1 MSFKDH
7 FSDRSADYATFRP
20 IYPDSLIDTIAQ
32 LPGRRRL
39 ALDCGT
45 GNGQAAVSLAR
56 HFDRVIA
63 TDRSLEQLQ
72 HAKPNPKVDYRRAA
86 AEASGLPDR
95 SVDLVTAAQ
104 SLHWFDI
111 EAFFR
116 EARRVL
122 VANGAI
128 AVWGYGDPI
137 LDEPALQATLHE
149 LNRGILE
156 PYWLPER
163 ALLLAGYATIEF
175 PFEEIRMP
183 PFTLEVSW
191 SLAQL
196 TGLLRTWSAAARYV
210 AEHRRDPV
218 AGVERALSRDWGNP
232 DGRRVVRWP
241 VYLRAGR
248 VAGTADG

>member
-7 FSDRSADYATFRP
+7 FSDRSADYAAFRP
-20 IYPDSLIDTIAQ
+20 VYPDSLIDSIAQ
-32 LPGRRRL
+32 LPERRRL

-45 GNGQAAVSLAR
+45 GSGQAAASLAR

-63 TDRSLEQLQ
+63 TDRSREQLQ
-72 HAKPNPKVDYRRAA
+72 HAKPHPKVDYRRAA

-111 EAFFR
+111 DAFFG

-137 LDEPALQATLHE
+137 LDVPALQATLHE
-149 LNRGILE
+149 FNRGILE

-163 ALLLAGYATIEF
+163 SLLLAGYATIEF

-196 TGLLRTWSAAARYV
+196 TGLLRTWSATSRYV
-210 AEHRRDPV
+210 AQHQRDPV
-218 AGVERALSRDWGNP
+218 AQVERALSRDWG
-232 DGRRVVRWP
+232 DSDDRRVVRWP

-248 VAGTADG
+248 MRE